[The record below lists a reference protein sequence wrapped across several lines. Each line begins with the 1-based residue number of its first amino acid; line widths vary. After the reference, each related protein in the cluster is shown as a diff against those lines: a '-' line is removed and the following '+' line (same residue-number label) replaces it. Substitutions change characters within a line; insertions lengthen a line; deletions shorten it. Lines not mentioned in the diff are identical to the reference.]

1 MCSFIIA
8 LSYISRKHNLITQK
22 YLKKHDSTCTFEE
35 RTNIIWRFKGGGGG
49 GGAQTVRITSYGGG
63 SNEMSYNFLIIVLLH
78 WKLKKIG
85 EAKKMGGGGGLDT
98 E

>member
-8 LSYISRKHNLITQK
+8 LSYISKHISQAQFNYTKIS
-22 YLKKHDSTCTFEE
+22 KKNTTCTFEDC
-35 RTNIIWRFKGGGGG
+35 TNIIWRLKGG

-63 SNEMSYNFLIIVLLH
+63 SNEMSYNFLIVVLLH

-85 EAKKMGGGGGLDT
+85 EAKKMGDGA
-98 E
+98 